1 MELVAKLLI
10 AVCVAGILRTSRR
23 FQSMSRELD
32 ESAYSALRRVMR
44 TAEDSGFPPE
54 IVPLLMLL
62 STMVFML
69 AMGVTEGAGR

>member
-1 MELVAKLLI
+1 MELVSKLLI

-32 ESAYSALRRVMR
+32 DSAYSLLRRFMR

-69 AMGVTEGAGR
+69 AMGITPGAGR